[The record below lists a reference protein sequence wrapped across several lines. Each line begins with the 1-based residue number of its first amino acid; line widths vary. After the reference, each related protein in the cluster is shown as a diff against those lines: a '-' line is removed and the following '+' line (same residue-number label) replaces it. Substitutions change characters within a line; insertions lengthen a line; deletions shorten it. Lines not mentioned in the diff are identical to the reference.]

1 MLQSTWQNGRVLR
14 DNFTREVGK
23 LLCSKWQTSL
33 QKFWLWCF
41 VFILSLL
48 GNPVFPAVIL
58 SALMLSGW
66 TKQIIFGRPF
76 GGILFSLYFCDWYGL
91 SPNIHTKP

>member
-14 DNFTREVGK
+14 ANFTREVGK

-48 GNPVFPAVIL
+48 ENPVFLAVIL

-66 TKQIIFGRPF
+66 TKQIIFAPPF

-91 SPNIHTKP
+91 SPNIHTEP

>member
-1 MLQSTWQNGRVLR
+1 MLRSTWQSPRVLR

-48 GNPVFPAVIL
+48 GNPVFLAVIL

-66 TKQIIFGRPF
+66 TKSDYFVLSF